1 MKHLRTFNES
11 EKFLEIDLSIL
22 KDIYCDLADKHNIYI
37 KYDNTYNRIDIIK
50 YEKLDHTEMEILHKD
65 INNIIDRSI
74 KYYYEETNIKIFAYI
89 LNYDYVNF
97 FNINYKTNS
106 LTIRYEFYS
115 VPNIS
120 YARTIIGYVN
130 ANYKKLLFLPEN

>member
-22 KDIYCDLADKHNIYI
+22 KDIYCDLADKHNI
-37 KYDNTYNRIDIIK
+37 
-50 YEKLDHTEMEILHKD
+50 
-65 INNIIDRSI
+65 
-74 KYYYEETNIKIFAYI
+74 
-89 LNYDYVNF
+89 NYDYVNF

-120 YARTIIGYVN
+120 YVN